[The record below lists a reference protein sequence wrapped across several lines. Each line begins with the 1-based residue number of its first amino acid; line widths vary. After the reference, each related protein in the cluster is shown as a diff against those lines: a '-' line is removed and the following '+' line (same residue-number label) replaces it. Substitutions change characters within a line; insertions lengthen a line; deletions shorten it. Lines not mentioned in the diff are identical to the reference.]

1 MEINV
6 DKEKEVRIKPIE
18 KNMIFFNLKPVFSVL
33 SVKRYLIGIQKHGI
47 NISQAVIPKS
57 Q

>member
-6 DKEKEVRIKPIE
+6 DKEKEVRIKPVDRTI
-18 KNMIFFNLKPVFSVL
+18 IFFNLNSVFSVL
-33 SVKRYLIGIQKHGI
+33 SVKRYFMGIQKHGI

>member
-6 DKEKEVRIKPIE
+6 DNEKAVRIKPID
-18 KNMIFFNLKPVFSVL
+18 KTIIFFNLNSVFSVL
-33 SVKRYLIGIQKHGI
+33 SVKRYFKGIKKHGI

>member
-1 MEINV
+1 MEIKV
-6 DKEKEVRIKPIE
+6 DKEKEIRAKPIR
-18 KNMIFFNLKPVFSVL
+18 KNIIFFNLNPIFSVL
-33 SVKRYLIGIQKHGI
+33 SLKRYFIGIQKHGI

>member
-6 DKEKEVRIKPIE
+6 DKEKEVRIKPVE
-18 KNMIFFNLKPVFSVL
+18 KNMIFFNLNPVFSVL
-33 SVKRYLIGIQKHGI
+33 SLKRYFIGIQKHGI
-47 NISQAVIPKS
+47 NISQEVIPKS

>member
-6 DKEKEVRIKPIE
+6 DKEKEEKIKPIE
-18 KNMIFFNLKPVFSVL
+18 KNITFLSSKSVFSVL
-33 SVKRYLIGIQKHGI
+33 SLNRYFMGIQKHGI
-47 NISQAVIPKS
+47 SINQAVIPNS

>member
-6 DKEKEVRIKPIE
+6 DKEKEVRVKPAE
-18 KNMIFFNLKPVFSVL
+18 KNIIFFKLNLVFSVL
-33 SVKRYLIGIQKHGI
+33 SLKRYFIGIQKHGI

>member
-6 DKEKEVRIKPIE
+6 DIEKEVRIKPID
-18 KNMIFFNLKPVFSVL
+18 NTIIFLKLNSVFSVL
-33 SVKRYLIGIQKHGI
+33 SVKRYFIGIQKHGN

>member
-18 KNMIFFNLKPVFSVL
+18 KNIIFFKLNPIFSVL
-33 SVKRYLIGIQKHGI
+33 SLKRYFIGIQKHGI

>member
-6 DKEKEVRIKPIE
+6 DREKQVRIKPIE
-18 KNMIFFNLKPVFSVL
+18 KNITFFNLNPVFSVL
-33 SVKRYLIGIQKHGI
+33 SLKRYFIGIQKHGI

>member
-6 DKEKEVRIKPIE
+6 DREKEEKIKPIE
-18 KNMIFFNLKPVFSVL
+18 KNITFFNLKSVFSVL
-33 SVKRYLIGIQKHGI
+33 SLKRYFIGIQKHGI
-47 NISQAVIPKS
+47 NINQAVIPSS

>member
-6 DKEKEVRIKPIE
+6 DKEKEEKIKPIE
-18 KNMIFFNLKPVFSVL
+18 KNIIFFNLKSVFSVL
-33 SVKRYLIGIQKHGI
+33 SLKRYFIGIQKHGI
-47 NISQAVIPKS
+47 KISQAVIPKS

>member
-18 KNMIFFNLKPVFSVL
+18 KNIIFFKLNPVLSVL
-33 SVKRYLIGIQKHGI
+33 SLKRYFIGIQKHGI
-47 NISQAVIPKS
+47 NINQAVIPRS

>member
-6 DKEKEVRIKPIE
+6 DIEKEVKIKPID
-18 KNMIFFNLKPVFSVL
+18 NTIIFLKLNSVFSVL
-33 SVKRYLIGIQKHGI
+33 SVKRYFIGIQKHGI
-47 NISQAVIPKS
+47 NISQAVIPRS

>member
-6 DKEKEVRIKPIE
+6 DKEKEVRVKPIA
-18 KNMIFFNLKPVFSVL
+18 KNIIFFIFNPIFSVL
-33 SVKRYLIGIQKHGI
+33 SLKRYFIGIQKHGI

>member
-6 DKEKEVRIKPIE
+6 DKEKEEKIKPIE
-18 KNMIFFNLKPVFSVL
+18 KNITFLNLKPVLSVL
-33 SVKRYLIGIQKHGI
+33 SLKRYFIGIQKHGI
-47 NISQAVIPKS
+47 SINQAVIPNS

>member
-6 DKEKEVRIKPIE
+6 DNEKAVRIKPID
-18 KNMIFFNLKPVFSVL
+18 NTIIFFNLNSVFSVL
-33 SVKRYLIGIQKHGI
+33 SVKRYFIGIKKHGI

>member
-6 DKEKEVRIKPIE
+6 DKEKEVRIKPID
-18 KNMIFFNLKPVFSVL
+18 NTIIFFNLNSVL
-33 SVKRYLIGIQKHGI
+33 SVLSIKRYLIGIKKHGI
-47 NISQAVIPKS
+47 NNSQAVIPKS

>member
-1 MEINV
+1 MEIKV
-6 DKEKEVRIKPIE
+6 DKEKEIRAKPIR
-18 KNMIFFNLKPVFSVL
+18 KNIIFFNLKSVFSVL
-33 SVKRYLIGIQKHGI
+33 SVKRYFIGTKKHGI

>member
-6 DKEKEVRIKPIE
+6 DREKEERIKPIE
-18 KNMIFFNLKPVFSVL
+18 KNITFLNLKSVFSVL
-33 SVKRYLIGIQKHGI
+33 SLKRYFIGIQKHGI

>member
-6 DKEKEVRIKPIE
+6 DKEKEVRTKPIE
-18 KNMIFFNLKPVFSVL
+18 KNIIFFNLKSVFSVL
-33 SVKRYLIGIQKHGI
+33 SLKRYFIGIQKHGI
-47 NISQAVIPKS
+47 NINQAVIPNS

>member
-6 DKEKEVRIKPIE
+6 DKEKEVRINPIDRTI
-18 KNMIFFNLKPVFSVL
+18 IFFNLNSVFFVL
-33 SVKRYLIGIQKHGI
+33 SIKRYFIGIQKHGI

>member
-6 DKEKEVRIKPIE
+6 DKEKEVRTKPID
-18 KNMIFFNLKPVFSVL
+18 KTIIFFNLNSVFSVL
-33 SVKRYLIGIQKHGI
+33 SLKRYFIGIQKHGI
-47 NISQAVIPKS
+47 NISQAIIPKS

>member
-6 DKEKEVRIKPIE
+6 DNEKAVRIKPID
-18 KNMIFFNLKPVFSVL
+18 KTIILFNLNSVFSVL
-33 SVKRYLIGIQKHGI
+33 SVKRYFIVIKKHGI

>member
-6 DKEKEVRIKPIE
+6 DIEKEVRIKPID
-18 KNMIFFNLKPVFSVL
+18 NTIIFLKLKSVFSVL
-33 SVKRYLIGIQKHGI
+33 SVKRYLIGIKKHGI

>member
-6 DKEKEVRIKPIE
+6 DKEKEVRTKPVD
-18 KNMIFFNLKPVFSVL
+18 KTMIFFNLTSVFSVL
-33 SVKRYLIGIQKHGI
+33 SVKRYFIGIKKHGI
-47 NISQAVIPKS
+47 NIIQAVIPKS

>member
-6 DKEKEVRIKPIE
+6 DREKQVRIKPIE
-18 KNMIFFNLKPVFSVL
+18 NNITFFNLNPVL
-33 SVKRYLIGIQKHGI
+33 SDLSLKRYFIGIQKHGI
-47 NISQAVIPKS
+47 NINQAVIPKS

>member
-6 DKEKEVRIKPIE
+6 DKEKEVRIKPVDKTI
-18 KNMIFFNLKPVFSVL
+18 IFFNLNFVFSVL
-33 SVKRYLIGIQKHGI
+33 SVKRYFIGIKKQGI

>member
-6 DKEKEVRIKPIE
+6 DKEKEEKIKPIE
-18 KNMIFFNLKPVFSVL
+18 KNIIFFKLKSVFSVL
-33 SVKRYLIGIQKHGI
+33 SLKRYFIGIQKHGI
-47 NISQAVIPKS
+47 IINQAVIPNS

>member
-18 KNMIFFNLKPVFSVL
+18 KNITFFSLNAIFSVL
-33 SVKRYLIGIQKHGI
+33 SLNRYFIGIQKHGI
-47 NISQAVIPKS
+47 NINQAVIPKS

>member
-6 DKEKEVRIKPIE
+6 DKEKEVRVKPI
-18 KNMIFFNLKPVFSVL
+18 KKIIIFFNLKPDFSVFSL
-33 SVKRYLIGIQKHGI
+33 KRYFIGIQKHGI
-47 NISQAVIPKS
+47 NINQAVIPKS

>member
-6 DKEKEVRIKPIE
+6 DKEKEVRVKPIK
-18 KNMIFFNLKPVFSVL
+18 KNIIFFNLKPDFSVFSL
-33 SVKRYLIGIQKHGI
+33 KRYFIGIQKHGI
-47 NISQAVIPKS
+47 NINQAVIPKS

>member
-6 DKEKEVRIKPIE
+6 DQENEVRMKPIDRTI
-18 KNMIFFNLKPVFSVL
+18 IFFNLNSVFSVL
-33 SVKRYLIGIQKHGI
+33 SVKRYFMGIQKHGI

>member
-1 MEINV
+1 MEIKV

-18 KNMIFFNLKPVFSVL
+18 KNIIFFNLNPVFSVL
-33 SVKRYLIGIQKHGI
+33 SLKRYFIGIQKHGI

>member
-6 DKEKEVRIKPIE
+6 DKEKEVRVKPTE
-18 KNMIFFNLKPVFSVL
+18 KNIIFFKLNPVFSVL
-33 SVKRYLIGIQKHGI
+33 SLKRYFIGIQKHGI
-47 NISQAVIPKS
+47 SIIQAVIPKS

>member
-6 DKEKEVRIKPIE
+6 DKEKEVRIKPIDRTI
-18 KNMIFFNLKPVFSVL
+18 IFFNLNSVFSDL
-33 SVKRYLIGIQKHGI
+33 SVKRYFIGIQKHGI
-47 NISQAVIPKS
+47 NISQAVIPKN

>member
-6 DKEKEVRIKPIE
+6 DKEKEVRIKPVDKTI
-18 KNMIFFNLKPVFSVL
+18 IFFNLNSVFSAL
-33 SVKRYLIGIQKHGI
+33 SEKRYFIGIKKHGI

>member
-6 DKEKEVRIKPIE
+6 DKENEVRIKPIDRTI
-18 KNMIFFNLKPVFSVL
+18 IFFNLNSVFSVL
-33 SVKRYLIGIQKHGI
+33 SVKRYFIGIKKHGI
-47 NISQAVIPKS
+47 NISQAVIPRS